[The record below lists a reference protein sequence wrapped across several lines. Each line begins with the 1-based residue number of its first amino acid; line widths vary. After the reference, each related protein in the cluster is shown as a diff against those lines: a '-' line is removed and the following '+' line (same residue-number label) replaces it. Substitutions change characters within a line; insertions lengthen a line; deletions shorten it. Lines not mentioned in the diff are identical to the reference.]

1 MLKRQ
6 TGHLTHLVDDLLDV
20 TRITAN
26 KIQLKMEPVELS
38 DLVRR
43 AISDYLPQFEDKG
56 IELTCAFSD
65 TPIELL
71 ADPVRL
77 TQVVSNLVHN
87 ALKYSSRD
95 SKVTIRLA
103 REGDGS
109 MAMFQVKD
117 TGIGIEPELLPHLFE
132 PFSQADRSLARS
144 QGGLGLGLSIVKGM
158 VELHGGSVEASS
170 EGNGKGSTFTVHL
183 PVTLA

>member
-1 MLKRQ
+1 M
-6 TGHLTHLVDDLLDV
+6 
-20 TRITAN
+20 
-26 KIQLKMEPVELS
+26 
-38 DLVRR
+38 
-43 AISDYLPQFEDKG
+43 
-56 IELTCAFSD
+56 
-65 TPIELL
+65 
-71 ADPVRL
+71 
-77 TQVVSNLVHN
+77 HN